1 MRRVLSKQQSVSNE
15 TEIDEFFGTLLLEEH
30 KILCEKKK
38 KQRKKKLY
46 DSIKIRL
53 NDRSPRN
60 DGSTNINLRKL
71 PSI

>member
-38 KQRKKKLY
+38 KQRKKK
-46 DSIKIRL
+46 IV
-53 NDRSPRN
+53 
-60 DGSTNINLRKL
+60 
-71 PSI
+71 

>member
-38 KQRKKKLY
+38 QRKKKLC

>member
-30 KILCEKKK
+30 KILCEKKNSE
-38 KQRKKKLY
+38 KKLC

-53 NDRSPRN
+53 NDRSPGN